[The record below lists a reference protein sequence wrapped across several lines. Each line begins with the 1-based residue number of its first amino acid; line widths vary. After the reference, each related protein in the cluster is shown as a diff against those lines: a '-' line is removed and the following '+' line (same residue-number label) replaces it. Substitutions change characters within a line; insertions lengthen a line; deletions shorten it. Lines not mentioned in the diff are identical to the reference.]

1 MEKLADVQPIFKVMD
16 CRVETTEDLYS
27 ILKYV
32 TNPDE
37 DIVEFSETDAED
49 HFGFLIDRNFETID
63 NLVSE
68 ERNFINGRDDV
79 SENIK
84 QTMRDDLKND
94 SKKIKNDFI
103 RNVSGAIYDLGM
115 ISFQV
120 MRPGLA
126 EKLRKEEE
134 KTVEYRLET
143 REEMLQVARE
153 TFETM
158 ESYADTL
165 FTHDIDLTTLND
177 FTSNKVLTLLE
188 LLRKVKGADEESR
201 TIVFVEKRFTAEALT
216 HLIMSDS
223 G

>member
-1 MEKLADVQPIFKVMD
+1 MD

-27 ILKYV
+27 ILRYV
-32 TNPDE
+32 TKPDE
-37 DIVEFSETDAED
+37 GIVEFSETDEED
-49 HFGFLIDRNFETID
+49 HFGFLVDRNFETID
-63 NLVSE
+63 SLVSE

-134 KTVEYRLET
+134 KTLECHYRLET
-143 REEMLQVARE
+143 REAMLQVARE

-177 FTSNKVLTLLE
+177 FTSNKVRTLLE
-188 LLRKVKGADEESR
+188 LLKKVKGEDEESR
-201 TIVFVEKRFTAEALT
+201 AIAFVEKRFTAEALT
-216 HLIMSDS
+216 HLIMCNS

>member
-1 MEKLADVQPIFKVMD
+1 MD
-16 CRVETTEDLYS
+16 CKVETTEDLYS
-27 ILKYV
+27 ILQYV

-37 DIVEFSETDAED
+37 GIVEFSERDEED
-49 HFGFLIDRNFETID
+49 HFGFLVDRNFEAID
-63 NLVSE
+63 VLVSE

-103 RNVSGAIYDLGM
+103 RNISGAIYDLGIM
-115 ISFQV
+115 SFQV

-134 KTVEYRLET
+134 KTDCCYRLET
-143 REEMLQVARE
+143 RDAMLQVARE
-153 TFETM
+153 TFETL

-165 FTHDIDLTTLND
+165 FTHDIDLTTLKE

-188 LLRKVKGADEESR
+188 LLKKVRDEDEESR

-216 HLIMSDS
+216 HLIMNES
-223 G
+223 GY

>member
-1 MEKLADVQPIFKVMD
+1 MD

-27 ILKYV
+27 ILQYV

-37 DIVEFSETDAED
+37 GIVEFSERDEEA
-49 HFGFLIDRNFETID
+49 HFGFLVDRNFEAID
-63 NLVSE
+63 ILVSE
-68 ERNFINGRDDV
+68 ERNFINGIDDV
-79 SENIK
+79 SGNIK

-188 LLRKVKGADEESR
+188 LLRKVKGEDEESR

>member
-1 MEKLADVQPIFKVMD
+1 MD
-16 CRVETTEDLYS
+16 CKVETTEDLYS
-27 ILKYV
+27 ILQYV

-37 DIVEFSETDAED
+37 GIVEFSEEDEED
-49 HFGFLIDRNFETID
+49 HFGFLVDRNFEAID
-63 NLVSE
+63 VLVSE

-103 RNVSGAIYDLGM
+103 RNISGAICDLGIM
-115 ISFQV
+115 SFQV

-134 KTVEYRLET
+134 KTDCCYRLET
-143 REEMLQVARE
+143 RDAMLQVARE
-153 TFETM
+153 TFETL

-165 FTHDIDLTTLND
+165 FTHDIDLTTLKE

-188 LLRKVKGADEESR
+188 LLKKVRDEDEESR

-216 HLIMSDS
+216 HLIMNES
-223 G
+223 GY

>member
-1 MEKLADVQPIFKVMD
+1 MD
-16 CRVETTEDLYS
+16 CKVETTEDLYS
-27 ILKYV
+27 ILQYV

-37 DIVEFSETDAED
+37 GIVEFSERDEED
-49 HFGFLIDRNFETID
+49 HFGFLVDRNFEAID
-63 NLVSE
+63 VLVSE

-103 RNVSGAIYDLGM
+103 RNISGAIYDLGIM
-115 ISFQV
+115 SFQV

-134 KTVEYRLET
+134 KTDCCYRLET
-143 REEMLQVARE
+143 RDAMLQVARE
-153 TFETM
+153 TFETL

-165 FTHDIDLTTLND
+165 FTHDIDLTTLKE

-188 LLRKVKGADEESR
+188 LLKKVRDEDEESR

-216 HLIMSDS
+216 HLIMNES
-223 G
+223 GYKGIYF

>member
-1 MEKLADVQPIFKVMD
+1 MD
-16 CRVETTEDLYS
+16 CKVETTEDLYS
-27 ILKYV
+27 ILQYV

-37 DIVEFSETDAED
+37 GIVEFSERDVED
-49 HFGFLIDRNFETID
+49 HFGFLVDRNFEAID
-63 NLVSE
+63 VLVSE

-103 RNVSGAIYDLGM
+103 RNISGAIYDLGIM
-115 ISFQV
+115 SFQV

-134 KTVEYRLET
+134 KTDCCYRLET
-143 REEMLQVARE
+143 RDAMLQVARE
-153 TFETM
+153 TFETL

-165 FTHDIDLTTLND
+165 FTHDIDLTTLKE

-188 LLRKVKGADEESR
+188 LLKKVRDEDEESR

-216 HLIMSDS
+216 HLIMNES
-223 G
+223 GY

>member
-1 MEKLADVQPIFKVMD
+1 MD
-16 CRVETTEDLYS
+16 CKVETTEDLYS
-27 ILKYV
+27 ILQYV

-37 DIVEFSETDAED
+37 GIVEFSERDAED
-49 HFGFLIDRNFETID
+49 HFGFLVDRNFEAID
-63 NLVSE
+63 VLVSE

-103 RNVSGAIYDLGM
+103 RNISGAIYDLGIM
-115 ISFQV
+115 SFQV

-134 KTVEYRLET
+134 KTDCCYRLET
-143 REEMLQVARE
+143 RDAMLQVARE
-153 TFETM
+153 TFETL

-165 FTHDIDLTTLND
+165 FTHDIDLTTLKE

-188 LLRKVKGADEESR
+188 LLKKVRDEDEESR
-201 TIVFVEKRFTAEALT
+201 TIVFVEKRFTAEALS
-216 HLIMSDS
+216 HLIMNDS
-223 G
+223 GY

>member
-1 MEKLADVQPIFKVMD
+1 MD
-16 CRVETTEDLYS
+16 CKVETTEDLYS
-27 ILKYV
+27 ILQYV

-37 DIVEFSETDAED
+37 GIVEFSERDVED
-49 HFGFLIDRNFETID
+49 HFGFLVDRNFEAID
-63 NLVSE
+63 VLVSE

-103 RNVSGAIYDLGM
+103 RNISGAIYDLGIM
-115 ISFQV
+115 SFQV

-134 KTVEYRLET
+134 KTDCCYRLET
-143 REEMLQVARE
+143 RDAMLQVARE
-153 TFETM
+153 TFETL

-165 FTHDIDLTTLND
+165 FTHDIDLTTLTE

-188 LLRKVKGADEESR
+188 LLKKVRDEDEESR

-216 HLIMSDS
+216 HLIMNES
-223 G
+223 GY

>member
-1 MEKLADVQPIFKVMD
+1 MD

-27 ILKYV
+27 ILRYV
-32 TNPDE
+32 TKPDE
-37 DIVEFSETDAED
+37 GIVEFSETDEED
-49 HFGFLIDRNFETID
+49 HFGFLVDRNFETID
-63 NLVSE
+63 SLVSE

-120 MRPGLA
+120 MRAGLA

-134 KTVEYRLET
+134 KTLECHYRLET
-143 REEMLQVARE
+143 REAMLQVARE

-177 FTSNKVLTLLE
+177 FTSNKVRTLLE
-188 LLRKVKGADEESR
+188 LLKKVKGEDEESR
-201 TIVFVEKRFTAEALT
+201 AIAFVEKRYTAEALT

>member
-1 MEKLADVQPIFKVMD
+1 MD

-37 DIVEFSETDAED
+37 GIVEFSGREEED
-49 HFGFLIDRNFETID
+49 HFGFLVDRNFEAID
-63 NLVSE
+63 ILVAK
-68 ERNFINGRDDV
+68 ERNFINERDDV
-79 SENIK
+79 SENVK

-103 RNVSGAIYDLGM
+103 RNVSGAIYDLGI

-134 KTVEYRLET
+134 KTDCCYRLET
-143 REEMLQVARE
+143 RDAMLQVARE
-153 TFETM
+153 TFETL

-165 FTHDIDLTTLND
+165 FTHDINLATLNE

-188 LLRKVKGADEESR
+188 LLKKVKDEHGESR
-201 TIVFVEKRFTAEALT
+201 TIVFVEKRFTAEALA
-216 HLIMSDS
+216 HLIMDDS

>member
-1 MEKLADVQPIFKVMD
+1 M
-16 CRVETTEDLYS
+16 DLYS
-27 ILKYV
+27 ILQYV

-37 DIVEFSETDAED
+37 GIVEFSETDEED
-49 HFGFLIDRNFETID
+49 HFGFLVDRNFETID
-63 NLVSE
+63 FLVTE
-68 ERNFINGRDDV
+68 ERNFINGKDDV

-134 KTVEYRLET
+134 KTVECCYRLET
-143 REEMLQVARE
+143 REAMLQVARE

-165 FTHDIDLTTLND
+165 FTHDIDLTTLID

-188 LLRKVKGADEESR
+188 LLKKVKDKDEESR

-216 HLIMSDS
+216 HLIMS

>member
-1 MEKLADVQPIFKVMD
+1 MD
-16 CRVETTEDLYS
+16 CRVETTEDLSS

-37 DIVEFSETDAED
+37 GIVEFSETDEED
-49 HFGFLIDRNFETID
+49 HFGFLVDRNFETI
-63 NLVSE
+63 NSLVSE

-120 MRPGLA
+120 MRAGLA

-134 KTVEYRLET
+134 KTLECHYRLET
-143 REEMLQVARE
+143 REAMLQVARE

-177 FTSNKVLTLLE
+177 FTSNKVRTLLE
-188 LLRKVKGADEESR
+188 LLKKEDEESR
-201 TIVFVEKRFTAEALT
+201 AIAFVEKRYTAEALT

>member
-1 MEKLADVQPIFKVMD
+1 MD

-27 ILKYV
+27 ILQFV

-37 DIVEFSETDAED
+37 GIVEFSETDEED
-49 HFGFLIDRNFETID
+49 HFGFLVDRNFETID
-63 NLVSE
+63 SLVSE
-68 ERNFINGRDDV
+68 ERNFINGIDDV
-79 SENIK
+79 SGNIK

-134 KTVEYRLET
+134 KTLECCYRLET
-143 REEMLQVARE
+143 REAMLQVARE

-165 FTHDIDLTTLND
+165 LPHDIDLTTLND
-177 FTSNKVLTLLE
+177 FTSNKARTLLE
-188 LLRKVKGADEESR
+188 LLKKIKDEDEESR

>member
-1 MEKLADVQPIFKVMD
+1 MD
-16 CRVETTEDLYS
+16 CKVETTEDLYS
-27 ILKYV
+27 ILQYV

-37 DIVEFSETDAED
+37 GIVEFSERDEED
-49 HFGFLIDRNFETID
+49 HFGFLVDRNFEAID
-63 NLVSE
+63 VLVSE

-103 RNVSGAIYDLGM
+103 RNISGAIYDLGIM
-115 ISFQV
+115 SFQV

-134 KTVEYRLET
+134 KTDCCYRLET
-143 REEMLQVARE
+143 RDAMLQVARE
-153 TFETM
+153 TFETL

-165 FTHDIDLTTLND
+165 FTHDIDLTTLKE

-188 LLRKVKGADEESR
+188 LLKKVRDEDEESR
-201 TIVFVEKRFTAEALT
+201 TIVFVEKRFTAEALS
-216 HLIMSDS
+216 HLIMNDS
-223 G
+223 GY

>member
-1 MEKLADVQPIFKVMD
+1 MD

-37 DIVEFSETDAED
+37 GIVEFSGREEED
-49 HFGFLIDRNFETID
+49 HFGYLVDRNFEAID
-63 NLVSE
+63 ILVAE
-68 ERNFINGRDDV
+68 ERNFINERDDV
-79 SENIK
+79 SENVK

-103 RNVSGAIYDLGM
+103 RNVSGAIYDLGI

-134 KTVEYRLET
+134 KALECCYRLET
-143 REEMLQVARE
+143 REAMLEVARD
-153 TFETM
+153 TFETL

-165 FTHDIDLTTLND
+165 FTHDINLTTLNE

-188 LLRKVKGADEESR
+188 LLKKAKDEDEESR

-216 HLIMSDS
+216 HLIMNDS

>member
-1 MEKLADVQPIFKVMD
+1 MD
-16 CRVETTEDLYS
+16 CKVETTEDLYS
-27 ILKYV
+27 ILQYV
-32 TNPDE
+32 TSPDE
-37 DIVEFSETDAED
+37 GMVEFSETDVED
-49 HFGFLIDRNFETID
+49 HFAFLVDRNFETID
-63 NLVSE
+63 ILVSE
-68 ERNFINGRDDV
+68 ERNFINGRHDV

-103 RNVSGAIYDLGM
+103 RNVSGAIYDLGI

-134 KTVEYRLET
+134 KSVECCYRLET
-143 REEMLQVARE
+143 REAMLQVARE

-165 FTHDIDLTTLND
+165 FTHNIDLTTLND

-188 LLRKVKGADEESR
+188 LLRKAKGDDEESR

>member
-1 MEKLADVQPIFKVMD
+1 
-16 CRVETTEDLYS
+16 
-27 ILKYV
+27 
-32 TNPDE
+32 
-37 DIVEFSETDAED
+37 
-49 HFGFLIDRNFETID
+49 
-63 NLVSE
+63 
-68 ERNFINGRDDV
+68 
-79 SENIK
+79 
-84 QTMRDDLKND
+84 
-94 SKKIKNDFI
+94 
-103 RNVSGAIYDLGM
+103 
-115 ISFQV
+115 

-134 KTVEYRLET
+134 KSVECCYRLET
-143 REEMLQVARE
+143 REAMLQVARE

-165 FTHDIDLTTLND
+165 FTHNIDLTTLND

-188 LLRKVKGADEESR
+188 LLRKAKGDDEESR

>member
-1 MEKLADVQPIFKVMD
+1 MD
-16 CRVETTEDLYS
+16 CKVETTEDLYS
-27 ILKYV
+27 ILQYV

-37 DIVEFSETDAED
+37 GIVEFSERDVED
-49 HFGFLIDRNFETID
+49 HFGFLVDRNFEAID
-63 NLVSE
+63 VLVSE

-103 RNVSGAIYDLGM
+103 RNISGAIYDLGIM
-115 ISFQV
+115 SFQV

-134 KTVEYRLET
+134 KTDCCYRLET
-143 REEMLQVARE
+143 RDAMLQVARE
-153 TFETM
+153 TFETL

-165 FTHDIDLTTLND
+165 FTHDINLTTLKE

-188 LLRKVKGADEESR
+188 LLKKVRDEDEESR

-216 HLIMSDS
+216 HLIMNDS
-223 G
+223 GY

>member
-1 MEKLADVQPIFKVMD
+1 MD

-27 ILKYV
+27 ILRYV
-32 TNPDE
+32 TKPDE
-37 DIVEFSETDAED
+37 GIVEFSETDEED
-49 HFGFLIDRNFETID
+49 HFGFLVDRNFETI
-63 NLVSE
+63 NSLVSE

-134 KTVEYRLET
+134 KTLECHYRLET
-143 REEMLQVARE
+143 REAMLQVARE

-177 FTSNKVLTLLE
+177 FTSNKVRTLLE
-188 LLRKVKGADEESR
+188 LLKKVKDEDEESR

>member
-1 MEKLADVQPIFKVMD
+1 MD
-16 CRVETTEDLYS
+16 CKVETTEDLYS
-27 ILKYV
+27 ILQYV

-37 DIVEFSETDAED
+37 GIVEFSERDEED
-49 HFGFLIDRNFETID
+49 HFGFLVDRNFEAID
-63 NLVSE
+63 VLVSE

-103 RNVSGAIYDLGM
+103 RNISGAIYDLGIM
-115 ISFQV
+115 SFQV

-134 KTVEYRLET
+134 KTDCCYRLET
-143 REEMLQVARE
+143 RDAMLQVARE
-153 TFETM
+153 TFETL

-165 FTHDIDLTTLND
+165 FTHDIDLTTLKE

-188 LLRKVKGADEESR
+188 LLKKVRDEDEESR
-201 TIVFVEKRFTAEALT
+201 TIVFVEKRFTAEALS
-216 HLIMSDS
+216 HLIMNNS
-223 G
+223 GY